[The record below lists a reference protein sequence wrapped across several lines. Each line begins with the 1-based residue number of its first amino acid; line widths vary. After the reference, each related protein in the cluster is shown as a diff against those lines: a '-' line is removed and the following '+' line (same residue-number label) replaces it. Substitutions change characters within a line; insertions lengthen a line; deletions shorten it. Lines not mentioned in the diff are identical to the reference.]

1 MDGAKLVT
9 DMTGNPKGCGR
20 KASGMGRTQCESTA
34 GPSRNENPGVSRII
48 VL

>member
-9 DMTGNPKGCGR
+9 DMYGISKGCGR
-20 KASGMGRTQCESTA
+20 KAFGARRTWLERATGA
-34 GPSRNENPGVSRII
+34 LRNENPGVSRII

>member
-1 MDGAKLVT
+1 MDGAKFVT

-20 KASGMGRTQCESTA
+20 KASGTGRTQFERTA
-34 GPSRNENPGVSRII
+34 GPFRNENPGVSRII